1 MSALSL
7 AFTIPVQAQE
17 EEGVPSPPSSVP
29 SLPPNLTPPSGPP
42 PGPPPELPDF
52 LKNRASGNR
61 GNPVLPEQVQAAE
74 AVDPETGEP
83 VNTNRVDRSRRGQPS
98 ATQSR
103 NPVQSN
109 AERFAEPVESVEPVE
124 PEEMVSGLVWSD
136 DSALQ
141 VLKILEELTG
151 KAVLRQQSIPAV
163 KINFDSQGPMTKS
176 EAILAIESLLSL
188 NGIAVTNLGDRFIKV
203 VPLNTVAQQV
213 PIFIHGSTLIMPPS
227 QAVYSKLFK
236 LQYLSVQAEAQPLIQ
251 QLMSM
256 NAAGGLVPFTKTN
269 SLLIT
274 DALVNLQ
281 RIEKVLMDADQPQ
294 VPDEEILFFQLTNV
308 KATDLQGRLQAL
320 IQNQNSAISR
330 YFINNTTIE
339 ADERTNQLI
348 VLTHPSNKP
357 MITDFIN
364 KLDIDVA
371 PATTSRVFYIKHA
384 KAVDIDSLLEEVIT
398 GQQQAVEETNNATTG
413 NNRQQRGNQPNQP
426 QTQTVTVGQVDTSGV
441 RFSEFITI
449 VADERSNAI
458 VAYGTKADLDQIESL
473 IDQIDV
479 LLAQVHIEVI
489 IAEVTL
495 NERDVSGIDALE
507 LEYNPLEGPAGF
519 SAGASGPAFTFF
531 GAVNTDTLEL
541 SLQNAVNDSYAKI
554 LSAPVIVTTHN
565 QEASVNVSQSRPF
578 LSGSVTS
585 GEGAGGAVT
594 QSVDYRDVG
603 IQLKVTPLI
612 GANGVVQMEIEQV
625 VETIVTGQGELING
639 VFQPFIDKREATSF
653 VSVSDRETIILAGL
667 QQSEVGGT
675 DTRLWLLGD
684 IPIIGDLFTS
694 KSDTD
699 ARRELMLFI
708 KPYVIYSQ
716 KDATEGV
723 DVALENLDNGDEA
736 RFFMETQNM
745 SAVYQMDQIQQK
757 KKGVHQADEIVEAD
771 NTIIKELIIEEES
784 GVTRKTPKGGR
795 R

>member
-1 MSALSL
+1 MIIRISIIPKLFALGVL
-7 AFTIPVQAQE
+7 AFVYTAPVQAQE
-17 EEGVPSPPSSVP
+17 EEIPSAPSSVP
-29 SLPPNLTPPSGPP
+29 TLPPNLTPPSGPP

-52 LKNRASGNR
+52 LKNRVR
-61 GNPVLPEQVQAAE
+61 GGAAQSEAEQVQ
-74 AVDPETGEP
+74 PTQTINPQTGEP
-83 VNTNRVDRSRRGQPS
+83 FGASQSDRQFRGQP
-98 ATQSR
+98 AVPQPR
-103 NPVQSN
+103 NPVVPQ
-109 AERFAEPVESVEPVE
+109 AENQAAAAASQIQEPEE
-124 PEEMVSGLVWSD
+124 PEEMVTTIVFSD

-141 VLKILEELTG
+141 VLQLLEQLTG

-163 KINFDSQGPMTKS
+163 KINFNSQGPMTKS

-188 NGIAVTNLGDRFIKV
+188 NGIAITDLGERFIKV

-213 PIFIHGSTLIMPPS
+213 PIFITGSTLGLSPS

-236 LQYLSVQAEAQPLIQ
+236 LEYLSVQAEAQPLIQ

-256 NAAGGLVPFTKTN
+256 NAAGALVPFTKTN
-269 SLLIT
+269 SMLIT

-294 VPDEEILFFQLTNV
+294 VPDEEVLFFQLTNV

-348 VLTHPSNKP
+348 VLTHPSNEP
-357 MITDFIN
+357 MIANFIK

-371 PATTSRVFYIKHA
+371 PVTTSRVFYIKHA

-398 GQQQAVEETNNATTG
+398 GQQQAVEEANNANTG
-413 NNRQQRGNQPNQP
+413 QNRPQRGNQPNQPNQP
-426 QTQTVTVGQVDTSGV
+426 QTQTISVGQVDTSGV

-489 IAEVTL
+489 IAEVQLNHDEVNGISALNLDYNIADLSGLSGGVTGKGNTTL
-495 NERDVSGIDALE
+495 D
-507 LEYNPLEGPAGF
+507 PP
-519 SAGASGPAFTFF
+519 FTFF
-531 GAVNTDTLEL
+531 GATDTDTVSIALGE
-541 SLQNAVNDSYAKI
+541 SLVNSKSRV

-565 QEASVNVSQSRPF
+565 QEATINVSQSRPF
-578 LSGSVTS
+578 ITGGITTQDGSVS
-585 GEGAGGAVT
+585 GQVT
-594 QSVDYRDVG
+594 NSVQYRDVG

-612 GANGVVQMEIEQV
+612 GSNGVVQMEIEQI
-625 VETIVTGQGELING
+625 VENFTGGSVDVNG
-639 VFQPFIDKREATSF
+639 TPQPFIDKREATSF
-653 VSVSDRETIILAGL
+653 ISVTDQQTIVLAGL
-667 QQSEVGGT
+667 QQSQI
-675 DTRLWLLGD
+675 DTADGKIWLLGD
-684 IPIIGDLFTS
+684 LPLIGDWLFS
-694 KSDTD
+694 NDTIAD

-708 KPYVIYSQ
+708 KPYVIYNQ
-716 KDATEGV
+716 KDATAGV
-723 DVALENLDNGDEA
+723 DLAIGNLDNGEDVDL
-736 RFFMETQNM
+736 FMETQNI
-745 SAVYQMDQIQQK
+745 SAVFEKEEQEQK
-757 KKGVHQADEIVEAD
+757 E
-771 NTIIKELIIEEES
+771 EL
-784 GVTRKTPKGGR
+784 TPKIFRSRGTKGK
-795 R
+795 